1 MKISQLK
8 SNPNNP
14 RLIKDEKFKKLVT
27 SLREFPEMMEK
38 RPMVC
43 VTDTDGKLYPLGGNM
58 RLKALQELKY
68 KEIPDAWVML
78 ADEWSEEKRKEFT
91 IKDNVSFG
99 EFDWDTL
106 ANEWDAEELTEWGL
120 DIPDFEKIDKME
132 DGETIECEKSVQLEP
147 PMEYILIM
155 AEPNSVDWEE
165 LKEMLKL
172 KMVRRGGYK
181 KGSAFDSIG
190 LERVLFWNDL
200 KNRLNVNSDTE

>member
-1 MKISQLK
+1 MKLSQLK

-14 RLIKDEKFKKLVT
+14 RLIKDDKFKKLVT

-68 KEIPDAWVML
+68 KEIPDNWVML

-91 IKDNVSFG
+91 IKDNVNFG

-120 DIPDFEKIDKME
+120 DIPNFEKIDKME

-155 AEPNSVDWEE
+155 AEPNSEEWEE

-200 KNRLNVNSDTE
+200 KNRLNVNSSTK